1 MSSSEGSGPAFQT
14 MRGRDYPTLKQ
25 FTVFLENRVGQ
36 LLDIVRRLEISGN
49 RILSLSINDS
59 SDCAL
64 VRFLLRNPDTGRET
78 FERAGLS
85 VFESDC
91 IGVELP
97 ESSQPFQ
104 EVCMALLRAEINIVR
119 SYQLLGRSSGGPAIA
134 ISVDNLEAALETLAQ
149 RGFRLLHEGD
159 LLDPGED

>member
-1 MSSSEGSGPAFQT
+1 MSNSEGSAPTYQT
-14 MRGRDYPTLKQ
+14 MRGRDFPTLRQ

-36 LLDIVRRLEISGN
+36 LLEVVRRLEISGN
-49 RILSLSINDS
+49 RIVGFSINDS

-64 VRFLLRNPDTGRET
+64 VRFVLRNPETGRET

-97 ESSQPFQ
+97 ESGQPF
-104 EVCMALLRAEINIVR
+104 EEICMALLQAEINIVR
-119 SYQLLGRSSGGPAIA
+119 AFPLLGILSGGAA
-134 ISVDNLEAALETLAQ
+134 VVISVDNTEAALETLSQ
-149 RGFRLLHEGD
+149 KGLRLLHESD
-159 LLDPGED
+159 LQDAQDG

>member
-1 MSSSEGSGPAFQT
+1 MSHSEGRGPTFQT
-14 MRGRDYPTLKQ
+14 MRGRDYPTLRQ

-36 LLDIVRRLEISGN
+36 LLDVVRRLEISGN
-49 RILSLSINDS
+49 RILGFSINDS

-64 VRFLLRNPDTGRET
+64 VRFLLRHPETGRET

-97 ESSQPFQ
+97 ESGQPFQ
-104 EVCMALLRAEINIVR
+104 EVCMALLQAEINIVR
-119 SYQLLGRSSGGPAIA
+119 AYPLLGRSSGGPAIA
-134 ISVDNLEAALETLAQ
+134 ICVDNPDAALETLAQ
-149 RGFRLLHEGD
+149 KGFRLLHEGD
-159 LLDPGED
+159 LLDHDEE